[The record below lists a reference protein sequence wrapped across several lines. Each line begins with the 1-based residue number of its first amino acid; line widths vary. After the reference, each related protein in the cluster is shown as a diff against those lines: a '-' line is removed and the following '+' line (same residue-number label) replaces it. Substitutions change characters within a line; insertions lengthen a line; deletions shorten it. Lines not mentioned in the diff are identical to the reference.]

1 MTSVLSMDRPH
12 ARPLF
17 GAVTPTSLLMILA
30 VFLLVFLPNRFNV
43 GFGWEAGGWDFF
55 PTDVLVP
62 LLLVLVALVRTQSD
76 TGVSR
81 RTRPSLTI
89 LVFLWFLSG
98 VVPTIWSDARAV
110 SVEQGLYALLAI
122 GLWTLPILIV
132 PNLRLSRQEIALIL
146 AVFGGLAVF
155 GSLLALLQSLAPRF
169 IYELMGWKFVVVS
182 LDSERRGVLP
192 LGPAS
197 VIGAYYAMVIPLAYV
212 MLVSA
217 RSGWARTG
225 GGVVIILLGLGC
237 LFTSSR
243 STFGLLVLVL
253 LGCFFWIRTERSSWL
268 IPLVAIALLAVVL
281 AFLLVSLNFERLGT
295 LQDASTAWRWRGI
308 EVAGEMIRDKP
319 ILGHGTESNF
329 HRQEGT
335 FRTAFVGSKAHEA
348 ILYNGRVAPYEPHNL
363 YLFMAAERGL
373 LGLGVFLLL
382 YAVLVRW
389 MYQYQAQAATASD
402 QLWMRAFGI
411 GLVAVAI
418 HSMTGSDLIRQA
430 RLTPL
435 FWIYAGLA
443 ICLGRLTL
451 TEKLTQRV
459 QGRGSDAV

>member
-1 MTSVLSMDRPH
+1 MTSALALDRPYTH
-12 ARPLF
+12 ALSR
-17 GAVTPTSLLMILA
+17 AITPTSLLLILA
-30 VFLLVFLPNRFNV
+30 VVLLVFLPNRFNV
-43 GFGWEAGGWDFF
+43 GLSWEAGGWDFF

-62 LLLVLVALVRTQSD
+62 LLLALAALVRTGS
-76 TGVSR
+76 GAAGNAKLKPYLSV
-81 RTRPSLTI
+81 
-89 LVFLWFLSG
+89 LVLLWFASG
-98 VVPTIWSDARAV
+98 VVPTIWSDVRGA
-110 SVEQGLYALLAI
+110 SMEQGLFALLAI

-132 PNLRLSRQEIALIL
+132 PSLRLSRPEIAL
-146 AVFGGLAVF
+146 VFSVFAGLAVL
-155 GSLLALLQSLAPRF
+155 GSLFALMQSLAPRF
-169 IYELMGWKFVVVS
+169 IYDLMGWKFVVVS

-212 MLVSA
+212 VLVNA
-217 RSGWARTG
+217 RSGWTRTA
-225 GGVVIILLGLGC
+225 GGVVILLLGLGC

-268 IPLVAIALLAVVL
+268 IPLVTIALLAVVL

-308 EVAGEMIRDKP
+308 EVAGDMIREKP
-319 ILGHGTESNF
+319 ILGHGTETHF

-348 ILYNGRVAPYEPHNL
+348 ILYNGRIAPYEPHNL

-382 YAVLVRW
+382 YAVLLRW
-389 MYQYQAQAATASD
+389 MYRYQAGAATASD
-402 QLWMRAFGI
+402 KLWMRAFGI
-411 GLVAVAI
+411 GLLAVAI
-418 HSMTGSDLIRQA
+418 HSVTGSDLVRQA

-435 FWIYAGLA
+435 FWMYVGLA
-443 ICLGRLTL
+443 ICVGKLTL
-451 TEKLTQRV
+451 SERLNQSG
-459 QGRGSDAV
+459 QGRGTDAG